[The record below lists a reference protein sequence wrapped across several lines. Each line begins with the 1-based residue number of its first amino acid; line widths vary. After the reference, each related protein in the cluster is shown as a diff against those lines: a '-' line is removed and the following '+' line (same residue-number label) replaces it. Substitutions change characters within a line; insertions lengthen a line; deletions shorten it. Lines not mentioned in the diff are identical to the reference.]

1 MARRA
6 CATAPT
12 ESGSSGEQPAG
23 RAPCLAHQ
31 RTCGRTPSHSC
42 LKLEL
47 CVSLAVSTRSCCTR
61 AGEQSGDEARSAAR
75 SSSAEIDPSCAP
87 QACQASLLGRWTA
100 ERSVQQLAS
109 CKTLAIAGKRSACHL
124 GIKRCVKELHRVRLR
139 RTDKCKCRL
148 RRVLELL
155 PITQLILHREQAA

>member
-1 MARRA
+1 MAPPAGGPRSRAGGVEGVRSVARRA

-47 CVSLAVSTRSCCTR
+47 CVSLAVSTRSCSAR
-61 AGEQSGDEARSAAR
+61 AGAHSGDEARGAR
-75 SSSAEIDPSCAP
+75 RRSRPPKSIRPCAP
-87 QACQASLLGRWTA
+87 QAVRGLFLESWLA
-100 ERSVQQLAS
+100 EQRVPALAYS
-109 CKTLAIAGKRSACHL
+109 KILAIAGKRSASQFGHQS
-124 GIKRCVKELHRVRLR
+124 G
-139 RTDKCKCRL
+139 
-148 RRVLELL
+148 
-155 PITQLILHREQAA
+155 A